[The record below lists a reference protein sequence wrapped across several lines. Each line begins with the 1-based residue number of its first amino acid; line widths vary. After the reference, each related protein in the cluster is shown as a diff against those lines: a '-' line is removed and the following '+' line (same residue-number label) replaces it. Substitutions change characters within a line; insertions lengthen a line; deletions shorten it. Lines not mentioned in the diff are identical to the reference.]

1 MTTSLIRN
9 NLRPLYEAAQD
20 AHPGLLLQRG
30 LPEHREGDNEA
41 KTRHIARVCG
51 GRRDKEAEG
60 KGRGKGRGDGRSH
73 GRSAARTEGAGKHDA
88 DGFYRRAYGRWKQAT
103 SDAMRF
109 RSVVLK
115 LETRLFIGLAGGGML
130 ETGCAI
136 GHSHGA
142 PYIPGSS
149 VKGVVNACARER
161 LDAARTEDGEAVC
174 DELFGAPATEAP
186 PAGLSGLITFH
197 DAWWVPGSDDRPLA
211 PEIVTTHHPDYY
223 RHEGRSTGE
232 GKSTA
237 PTDFDSPIP
246 NAQVAVHGAFLF
258 VIEGPPGWLVL
269 AEQMLIAALSTRGA
283 GAKTRTGYGL
293 FEAPIAAAA
302 DAGPRCEWV
311 DTTLAALADKHNAKE
326 EDILR
331 GRPLAQ
337 AWDALEDPALK
348 REAFSDIRSRWQ
360 EKEWWDEPP
369 QGRSAEKARAI
380 YDGYSAADDTA
391 R

>member
-1 MTTSLIRN
+1 M
-9 NLRPLYEAAQD
+9 
-20 AHPGLLLQRG
+20 
-30 LPEHREGDNEA
+30 
-41 KTRHIARVCG
+41 CG
-51 GRRDKEAEG
+51 GGRDKEAEG
-60 KGRGKGRGDGRSH
+60 KGRGGGRST
-73 GRSAARTEGAGKHDA
+73 ARTEGAGKHDA

-136 GHSHGA
+136 GHGHGV

-149 VKGVVNACARER
+149 VKGAVNACARER
-161 LDAARTEDGEAVC
+161 LGSTEDARAVC

-197 DAWWVPGSDDRPLA
+197 DAWWVPGSADRPLA
-211 PEIVTTHHPDYY
+211 PEIVTTHHPEYY
-223 RHEGRSTGE
+223 GQDGSTP
-232 GKSTA
+232 A
-237 PTDFDSPIP
+237 TDCDSPVP

-360 EKEWWDEPP
+360 EKRWWDEPP

-391 R
+391 

>member
-1 MTTSLIRN
+1 MTTSLIRQA
-9 NLRPLYEAAQD
+9 LRPLYEAAQD

-30 LPEHREGDNEA
+30 LPEHKEGGNEA
-41 KTRHIARVCG
+41 KSRHIVRVCG
-51 GRRDKEAEG
+51 SGWDKESE
-60 KGRGKGRGDGRSH
+60 GKGRGDGRSH
-73 GRSAARTEGAGKHDA
+73 GRSAARTEGTTRHDA
-88 DGFYRRAYGRWKQAT
+88 AGFYRRAYERWRQAT

-161 LDAARTEDGEAVC
+161 LGSTEDGRAAC
-174 DELFGAPATEAP
+174 DELFGAPATEDR
-186 PAGLSGLITFH
+186 PAGSSGLITFH
-197 DAWWVPGSDDRPLA
+197 DAWWVPGSADRPLA

-223 RHEGRSTGE
+223 GQDGRTP
-232 GKSTA
+232 A
-237 PTDFDSPIP
+237 TDFDSPVP

-269 AEQMLIAALSTRGA
+269 AEQMLIAALNTRGA
-283 GAKTRTGYGL
+283 GARTRTGYGL
-293 FEAPIAAAA
+293 FEAPTV
-302 DAGPRCEWV
+302 PRCEWV
-311 DTTLAALADKHNAKE
+311 DTTLAALADKYKAKE
-326 EDILR
+326 EVILR
-331 GRPLAQ
+331 GGPFAQ
-337 AWDALEDPALK
+337 AWNALEDPALK

-360 EKEWWDEPP
+360 EKGWWDEPP
-369 QGRSAEKARAI
+369 QGRSAEQAKAI
-380 YDGYSAADDTA
+380 YDGYSAADDAA

>member
-1 MTTSLIRN
+1 MTTSLIRRA
-9 NLRPLYEAAQD
+9 LRPLYEAAQD

-30 LPEHREGDNEA
+30 LPEHKEGGNEA
-41 KTRHIARVCG
+41 KSRHIVRVCG
-51 GRRDKEAEG
+51 SGWDKESE
-60 KGRGKGRGDGRSH
+60 GKGRGDGRSH
-73 GRSAARTEGAGKHDA
+73 GRSAAHTEGAGEHDA
-88 DGFYRRAYGRWKQAT
+88 AGFYRRAYERWRQAT

-149 VKGVVNACARER
+149 LKGVVSAHARER
-161 LDAARTEDGEAVC
+161 FDAERAEEGQAAC
-174 DELFGAPATEAP
+174 DELFGAPATEDR

-197 DAWWVPGSDDRPLA
+197 DAWWVPGSADRPLA

-223 RHEGRSTGE
+223 RNEGRNTKE

-246 NAQVAVHGAFLF
+246 NAQVAVRGAFLF

-269 AEQMLIAALSTRGA
+269 AEQMLIAVLNTRGA

-293 FEAPIAAAA
+293 FEAPTV
-302 DAGPRCEWV
+302 PRCEWV
-311 DTTLAALADKHNAKE
+311 DTTLAALADKYKAKE
-326 EDILR
+326 EVILR
-331 GRPLAQ
+331 GGPFAQ
-337 AWDALEDPALK
+337 AWNALEDPALK

-360 EKEWWDEPP
+360 EKGWWDEPP
-369 QGRSAEKARAI
+369 QGRSAEQAKAI
-380 YDGYSAADDTA
+380 YDGYSAADDAA

>member
-1 MTTSLIRN
+1 MTTTLLIRQA
-9 NLRPLYEAAQD
+9 LRPLYEAAQD
-20 AHPGLLLQRG
+20 ALHPGLLLQRG
-30 LPEHREGDNEA
+30 LPEHNEGDKEA
-41 KTRHIARVCG
+41 RTKHIARVCG
-51 GRRDKEAEG
+51 NDRGKAEG
-60 KGRGKGRGDGRSH
+60 KSH
-73 GRSAARTEGAGKHDA
+73 GQSAHSEHERKHDA

-115 LETRLFIGLAGGGML
+115 LETRLFIGLSGGGML

-149 VKGVVNACARER
+149 VKGVVNAHARER
-161 LDAARTEDGEAVC
+161 FGQTEDGRAIC
-174 DELFGAPATEAP
+174 DELFGAPATEDQ

-197 DAWWVPGSDDRPLA
+197 DAWWVPGSAERPLV

-223 RHEGRSTGE
+223 ANE

-237 PTDFDSPIP
+237 PTDFDSPVP
-246 NAQVAVHGAFLF
+246 NAQVAVHGGFLF
-258 VIEGPPGWLVL
+258 VIEGPPAWLVL
-269 AEQMLIAALSTRGA
+269 SEQILVAALSTRGA

-293 FEAPIAAAA
+293 FRAEAVVEAK
-302 DAGPRCEWV
+302 PRCAWV
-311 DTTLAALADKHNAKE
+311 DTKIAELAVEHRNTPAEA
-326 EDILR
+326 ILR
-331 GRPLAQ
+331 GRHLAQ
-337 AWDALEDPALK
+337 AWDALEEPALK

-369 QGRSAEKARAI
+369 RGKSAEKAKAI
-380 YDGYSAADDTA
+380 YDGYSAADDA
-391 R
+391 AH

>member
-1 MTTSLIRN
+1 MTTSLIRHA
-9 NLRPLYEAAQD
+9 LRPLYEAAQD

-30 LPEHREGDNEA
+30 LPEHKEGGNEA
-41 KTRHIARVCG
+41 KSRHIVRVCG
-51 GRRDKEAEG
+51 SRWDKESE
-60 KGRGKGRGDGRSH
+60 GKGRGDGRSH
-73 GRSAARTEGAGKHDA
+73 GRSAARTEGTTRHDA
-88 DGFYRRAYGRWKQAT
+88 AGFYRRAYERWRQTT

-149 VKGVVNACARER
+149 LKGVVNACARGR
-161 LDAARTEDGEAVC
+161 LGSTKEGQAAY
-174 DELFGAPATEAP
+174 DELFGAPATEDR

-197 DAWWVPGSDDRPLA
+197 DAWWVPGSADRPLA

-223 RHEGRSTGE
+223 RHEGRSTAE

-246 NAQVAVHGAFLF
+246 NAQVAVRGAFLF

-269 AEQMLIAALSTRGA
+269 AEQMLIAVLNSRGA

-293 FEAPIAAAA
+293 FDE
-302 DAGPRCEWV
+302 
-311 DTTLAALADKHNAKE
+311 TALAQPHH
-326 EDILR
+326 I
-331 GRPLAQ
+331 PT
-337 AWDALEDPALK
+337 
-348 REAFSDIRSRWQ
+348 RSPP
-360 EKEWWDEPP
+360 EP
-369 QGRSAEKARAI
+369 
-380 YDGYSAADDTA
+380 
-391 R
+391 